1 MVDEIVNEQ
10 TVDTPQG
17 NQVEPVKNKSVD
29 YDSAIAAITA
39 ELNSVR
45 QSSDAVRAKA
55 DKFDRV
61 TEALTGETDKKVKA
75 EKFFTDFANDPDN
88 TLKQYVGDVSK
99 SELSQL
105 KNDLRDIKLKDYDT
119 TYLRNLQENDPD
131 FKFVWENMS
140 KVITEKD
147 WNEYKDKDNRTE
159 ITYGMAKARLA
170 KAMNIN
176 KEEENKQIE
185 QARNSANQTAVSAK
199 PASGVEV
206 KSEDEYTRR
215 QNSLSEAKDKFDHE
229 GVVKM
234 LTSDI
239 AAALGIK

>member
-1 MVDEIVNEQ
+1 MVEEVIDN
-10 TVDTPQG
+10 TVDNTPQG
-17 NQVEPVKNKSVD
+17 NQVEQPARVD

-45 QSSDAVRAKA
+45 QTSDAAKAKA
-55 DKFDRV
+55 DKYDRV
-61 TEALTGETDKKVKA
+61 AEAFTGETDKRVKT
-75 EKFFTDFANDPDN
+75 EKFFTDFANDPGN

-105 KNDLRDIKLKDYDT
+105 REDLREIKLKDFDT
-119 TYLRNLQENDPD
+119 MHIKNLQANDKD
-131 FKFVWENMS
+131 FGFVWENMS
-140 KVITEKD
+140 KVINEKD

-170 KAMNIN
+170 KAMNTN
-176 KEEENKQIE
+176 REEENKQIE
-185 QARNSANQTAVSAK
+185 QAKNLVNQTAVSAR

-215 QNSLSEAKDKFDHE
+215 QNELSSARDSFDHDK
-229 GVVKM
+229 VRTM
-234 LTSDI
+234 LTNDI
-239 AAALGIK
+239 GAVLNIK